1 MFTEYKAVFHGIKT
15 VYVNPAKTSRRPPNG
30 KKLKLI
36 NYRFTM
42 LGDTVTSRDVVAS
55 WNTALRGLEKL
66 KQMRSSR
73 VTLSPDNPRSEAMK
87 TRAKRGNPETRNT
100 QLTTNDCLGETL
112 HWADSLLE
120 PPMVRWISLT

>member
-87 TRAKRGNPETRNT
+87 TRAKRGNPEARNT
-100 QLTTNDCLGETL
+100 
-112 HWADSLLE
+112 
-120 PPMVRWISLT
+120 